1 MRHRHAH
8 HFRLFLVV
16 SLSRGDSMGRH
27 RKHYSELQPFEV
39 IMSTPV
45 TVSVGHNVQCS
56 LVFLDQNSNPM
67 LVQPTPDSPPTWSN
81 STPATET
88 LSPGGLTASALALAA
103 GGDTISVSVSVGGV
117 TFGATLGVT
126 VTPAPQILTSVD
138 VAATVV

>member
-1 MRHRHAH
+1 MRHPH

-16 SLSRGDSMGRH
+16 WTSRGDKRGRH
-27 RKHYSELQPFEV
+27 RKHYAELIPGEIIV
-39 IMSTPV
+39 STPV

-56 LVFLDQNSNPM
+56 LVFLDQNGNPM
-67 LVQPTPDSPPTWSN
+67 LTTPTPDSPPTWSD

-88 LSPGGLTASALALAA
+88 LTAGGLTASALAIAP

-126 VTPAPQILTSVD
+126 VTAAPQTLTSVSI
-138 VAATVV
+138 AATVV

>member
-1 MRHRHAH
+1 MRHPR
-8 HFRLFLVV
+8 HFRVFLVV
-16 SLSRGDSMGRH
+16 STSRGDKRGRH
-27 RKHYSELQPFEV
+27 RKHYAELIPGEV

-45 TVSVGHNVQCS
+45 TVSVGHTVNCS

-67 LVQPTPDSPPTWSN
+67 LVAPTPDSPPTWSD

-88 LSPGGLTASALALAA
+88 LTAGGLTASALAIAP

-126 VTPAPQILTSVD
+126 VTPAAQILSSVSIST
-138 VAATVV
+138 TVV